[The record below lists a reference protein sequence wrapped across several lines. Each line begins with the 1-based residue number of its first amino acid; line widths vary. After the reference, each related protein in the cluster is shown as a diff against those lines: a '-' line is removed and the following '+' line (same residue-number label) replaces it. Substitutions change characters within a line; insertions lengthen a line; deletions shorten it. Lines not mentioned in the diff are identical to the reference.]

1 MLRSHRSLTQP
12 GWFSFCS
19 QSENHPG
26 LAISGGF
33 AAFFWSLGHPSLRW
47 CKEGNTRDSNSFT
60 ASMTARNVSVETLW
74 AAFCEESVVTL
85 VWAGL
90 GQQIHRTC

>member
-1 MLRSHRSLTQP
+1 
-12 GWFSFCS
+12 
-19 QSENHPG
+19 
-26 LAISGGF
+26 
-33 AAFFWSLGHPSLRW
+33 
-47 CKEGNTRDSNSFT
+47 
-60 ASMTARNVSVETLW
+60 MTARDVSVETLW

>member
-1 MLRSHRSLTQP
+1 MAVEAGRST
-12 GWFSFCS
+12 G
-19 QSENHPG
+19 
-26 LAISGGF
+26 
-33 AAFFWSLGHPSLRW
+33 SLGVIDGDVSLLQAA
-47 CKEGNTRDSNSFT
+47 RD
-60 ASMTARNVSVETLW
+60 VSVETLW